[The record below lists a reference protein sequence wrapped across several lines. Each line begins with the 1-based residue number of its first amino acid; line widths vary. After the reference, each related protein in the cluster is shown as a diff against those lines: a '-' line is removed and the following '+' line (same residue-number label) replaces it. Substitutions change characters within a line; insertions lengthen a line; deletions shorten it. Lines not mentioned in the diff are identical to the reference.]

1 MPSPL
6 NVILCALAELLISFC
21 VGLPVARRLVSARP
35 LTLALAPMIG
45 WAVFNTL
52 ALPALSA
59 VGFTRAT
66 SALLC
71 GAAVLSGVAILRGA
85 AARFRWPGRSA
96 MTSRRAG
103 ISVVSF
109 GAAALFAVVPALAV
123 WPKPAAGGIV
133 LSQAMF
139 DHSKAAIIDDIVR
152 LGLPPG
158 NPFFGGTAPRLV
170 YYYLWHFS
178 AAIPGAVFGA
188 SGWEADIALTWFTAF
203 ASVALMMGLAN
214 WFSGRRIASLL
225 VVLLSLAASLK
236 PALRLVLP
244 ADYLERAF
252 SQNPWPQSWI
262 FQASWAPQHL
272 ASASCVVVAVL
283 ILSRI
288 ASARDWLM
296 VPLLA
301 VTVAAGFESS
311 AWVGGVV
318 FAAAGAPIGIA
329 LLMIADDSRARLD
342 LLTKAAAA
350 AVLASAISFPFL
362 LDMYLATAARR
373 AGAPLAFRPF
383 DVLGP
388 IVPQDLRPA
397 LDLPAYWVILL
408 AVQFPA
414 IYFAGAR
421 AMAGAVAARGTPLA
435 QQRCSVGLVLLAGA
449 SFIVSWLFTSTIA
462 NNDLGA
468 RGVLP
473 GILVLTIFAA
483 AGLARWLATV
493 RALAI
498 AAVAF
503 WALGVPGGLRIIK
516 DNAVGLPT
524 PSAAIFAKTPELWAA
539 VRRYAAPDERVA
551 NNPSF
556 VADEVRWPVN
566 ISWALL
572 ADRRSCFAGWNL
584 ARAFV
589 PLPEAE
595 IDHLAALFKRVFAG
609 IGTADDAHQL
619 ATRFHCSV
627 VVMTPSDGA
636 WNRDPFANNP
646 YFRLVEQKA
655 GKWRVYRIVDG
666 VRDRK

>member
-1 MPSPL
+1 
-6 NVILCALAELLISFC
+6 
-21 VGLPVARRLVSARP
+21 
-35 LTLALAPMIG
+35 
-45 WAVFNTL
+45 
-52 ALPALSA
+52 
-59 VGFTRAT
+59 
-66 SALLC
+66 
-71 GAAVLSGVAILRGA
+71 
-85 AARFRWPGRSA
+85 
-96 MTSRRAG
+96 
-103 ISVVSF
+103 
-109 GAAALFAVVPALAV
+109 
-123 WPKPAAGGIV
+123 
-133 LSQAMF
+133 
-139 DHSKAAIIDDIVR
+139 
-152 LGLPPG
+152 
-158 NPFFGGTAPRLV
+158 
-170 YYYLWHFS
+170 
-178 AAIPGAVFGA
+178 
-188 SGWEADIALTWFTAF
+188 
-203 ASVALMMGLAN
+203 MGLAN
-214 WFSGRRIASLL
+214 WFSGRRIAALL

-236 PALRLVLP
+236 PVLRLVLP
-244 ADYLERAF
+244 ADCLERAF

-288 ASARDWLM
+288 ASARNWLM

-318 FAAAGAPIGIA
+318 FAAAGAPIGTA

-414 IYFAGAR
+414 IYFAGMR

-435 QQRCSVGLVLLAGA
+435 QQRCSIGLVLLAGA

-493 RALAI
+493 RALAL

-516 DNAVGLPT
+516 DNAVGFPT
-524 PSAAIFAKTPELWAA
+524 PSAAASQRRRNCGL
-539 VRRYAAPDERVA
+539 RYAGMQHRTSASPTTPHSLPMKCAGQSTFPGHCWPIAAPVLPGGTWRG
-551 NNPSF
+551 
-556 VADEVRWPVN
+556 
-566 ISWALL
+566 
-572 ADRRSCFAGWNL
+572 RSCRCRRPRSTTLPGCSNESSPAS
-584 ARAFV
+584 ARPTTPTSSPPAST
-589 PLPEAE
+589 
-595 IDHLAALFKRVFAG
+595 AA
-609 IGTADDAHQL
+609 
-619 ATRFHCSV
+619 
-627 VVMTPSDGA
+627 
-636 WNRDPFANNP
+636 W
-646 YFRLVEQKA
+646 
-655 GKWRVYRIVDG
+655 W
-666 VRDRK
+666 